1 MPLDYWDARFQQ
13 ADPNRY
19 HQFKNKT
26 PEKTSQMQ
34 SSKTLITDKE
44 KQMGKAF
51 GAPEQAKIK
60 QIVAEGV
67 TVMQE
72 IQDLTEGLND
82 TIKAVAEELD
92 IKPSVIR
99 KAIRIAQKDQWDQV
113 YREFDDL
120 ETIVDISGHANIK
133 E

>member
-1 MPLDYWDARFQQ
+1 
-13 ADPNRY
+13 
-19 HQFKNKT
+19 
-26 PEKTSQMQ
+26 
-34 SSKTLITDKE
+34 
-44 KQMGKAF
+44 MGKAF

-99 KAIRIAQKDQWDQV
+99 KAIRIAQKDQWHQV